1 MTASISDLL
10 LVTISIPPRQIEQL
24 LDALARLPHHI
35 NPELRYEEW
44 RTWVVFPAYRS
55 WLDDIER
62 TIGLEPFESAT
73 LQYTA
78 VAGQA

>member
-10 LVTISIPPRQIEQL
+10 LVTISIPPRRIEQL
-24 LDALARLPHHI
+24 LDALAQLPHHI

-44 RTWVVFPAYRS
+44 RTCVVFPAYRS
-55 WLDDIER
+55 WLNDLER
-62 TIGLEPFESAT
+62 MIGREPFEGAT